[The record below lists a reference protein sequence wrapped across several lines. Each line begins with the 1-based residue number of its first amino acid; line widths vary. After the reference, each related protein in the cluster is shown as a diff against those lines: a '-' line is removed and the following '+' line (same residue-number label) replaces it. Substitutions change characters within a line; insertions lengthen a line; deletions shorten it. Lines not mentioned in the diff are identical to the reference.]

1 MRYTDLM
8 ELGGDTAKKA
18 EIRKRIGTVVS
29 NALIAEFGEDFVRLL
44 SNDLYVGETASK
56 IPSGSIIA
64 DIGDIVDKD
73 KMTKG
78 ALVQIE
84 IKVKNWNDTRT
95 AKTDRSAITLDDIDS
110 AIEIANE
117 LAEKKAEDKKKK
129 EEIKLKKI
137 SRDTKNRQAKE

>member
-8 ELGGDTAKKA
+8 ELGNDTSKKA
-18 EIRKRIGTVVS
+18 EIRKRVGTILI
-29 NALIAEFGEDFVRLL
+29 NALAEEFGVIFVRHL

-64 DIGDIVDKD
+64 DVGDIVDKD

-137 SRDTKNRQAKE
+137 NRDTKNRQTKE

>member
-8 ELGGDTAKKA
+8 ELGGDIVKKT
-18 EIRKRIGTVVS
+18 EIRKRIGTIVS

-137 SRDTKNRQAKE
+137 NRDTKNRQTKK